1 MTKFPKS
8 GLSDCVIPHPSYCNK
23 CLSFKAQWQQ
33 YVPLVVA
40 TKMSVFCPPNVFKC
54 FMWFPQWTVIV
65 SIYHINRLVFC
76 YGDTLCSCETLHIQ
90 SKLTSSSAFLCEK
103 KIYVIRLL
111 IISCLLQWC
120 FSVKRMKNQKLT
132 WNQRC
137 VFLVLR
143 WADLLDFL
151 AAVVLNNMRNSLT
164 DHIRIWQQSLK
175 GYFMFHSFYTSKDHN
190 LFISFLSLLSF
201 VVNI

>member
-1 MTKFPKS
+1 MFTTCGRNKNVCILPTKCVHVFHVIPTVN
-8 GLSDCVIPHPSYCNK
+8 SDCIHIPY
-23 CLSFKAQWQQ
+23 QQ
-33 YVPLVVA
+33 VDLLLWRY
-40 TKMSVFCPPNVFKC
+40 SVL
-54 FMWFPQWTVIV
+54 TV
-65 SIYHINRLVFC
+65 RLRTV
-76 YGDTLCSCETLHIQ
+76 TP
-90 SKLTSSSAFLCEK
+90 KLTSSSAFLCK
-103 KIYVIRLL
+103 KMIYVIRVI

-132 WNQRC
+132 LHQRR

-151 AAVVLNNMRNSLT
+151 AAAAVLSNMRNNLS

-175 GYFMFHSFYTSKDHN
+175 GYFMFHSFYISKGRN

-201 VVNI
+201 VVNM